1 MVRPGRSDHYLKHHS
16 MQATLV
22 DFGNDSVVYNFT
34 GGTRE
39 ELENKLNLFFASE
52 NLPLKSEKEDEKIYL
67 RGNKILRILFGVFV
81 KYFRI
86 AVTIKQQDQLF
97 SVRILRDMN
106 LVMSGGLVGINKSR
120 KEFARISEA
129 FKAYF
134 K

>member
-1 MVRPGRSDHYLKHHS
+1 

-34 GGTRE
+34 GATRE

-52 NLPLKSEKEDEKIYL
+52 NLPLKSDKGDEKVYQ
-67 RGNKILRILFGVFV
+67 RGNKALRILFGVFV
-81 KYFRI
+81 KYFKL
-86 AVTIKQQDQLF
+86 AVSIKQQDQLF

-120 KEFARISEA
+120 KEFSRISEA
-129 FKAYF
+129 LKVYF

>member
-1 MVRPGRSDHYLKHHS
+1 

-52 NLPLKSEKEDEKIYL
+52 NLPLKSDNGDEKVYQ
-67 RGNKILRILFGVFV
+67 RGNKTLRVLFGVFV
-81 KYFRI
+81 KYFKI
-86 AVTIKQQDQLF
+86 AVSIKQQDQLL

-120 KEFARISEA
+120 KEFARISDA

>member
-1 MVRPGRSDHYLKHHS
+1 ME
-16 MQATLV
+16 ATLV

-34 GGTRE
+34 GTNQA

-52 NLPLKSEKEDEKIYL
+52 KLPYKSTVGEERIYM
-67 RGNKILRILFGVFV
+67 RGNKALRILFGAFV

-86 AVTIKQQDQLF
+86 AVTVRQQGEMF

-106 LVMSGGLVGINKSR
+106 LMMSGGLIGVNKSR
-120 KEFARISEA
+120 KEFARLSEA
-129 FKAYF
+129 LKAYF

>member
-1 MVRPGRSDHYLKHHS
+1 

-22 DFGNDSVVYNFT
+22 DFGNDSVVYNIT

-39 ELENKLNLFFASE
+39 ELENKLNLFFSSE
-52 NLPLKSEKEDEKIYL
+52 NLPLKSDNGDEKVYQK
-67 RGNKILRILFGVFV
+67 GNKTLRVLLGVFV
-81 KYFRI
+81 KYFKL
-86 AVTIKQQDQLF
+86 AVSIKQQDQLF

-106 LVMSGGLVGINKSR
+106 LVMSGGLIGINKSR
-120 KEFARISEA
+120 KEFSRISDA

>member
-1 MVRPGRSDHYLKHHS
+1 
-16 MQATLV
+16 MQTTLV
-22 DFGNDSVVYNFT
+22 DFGNDSVVYNIT
-34 GGTRE
+34 GTTRE

-52 NLPLKSEKEDEKIYL
+52 SLPLKSDKGDEKIYQK
-67 RGNKILRILFGVFV
+67 GNKTLRVLLGVFV
-81 KYFRI
+81 KYFKL
-86 AVTIKQQDQLF
+86 AVSIKQQDEVF

-106 LVMSGGLVGINKSR
+106 LVLSGGLIGINKSR

>member
-1 MVRPGRSDHYLKHHS
+1 

-22 DFGNDSVVYNFT
+22 DFGNDSVVYNIT

-39 ELENKLNLFFASE
+39 ELENKLNLFFSSE
-52 NLPLKSEKEDEKIYL
+52 NLPLKSDNGDEKVYQK
-67 RGNKILRILFGVFV
+67 GNKTLRVLLGVFV
-81 KYFRI
+81 KYFKL
-86 AVTIKQQDQLF
+86 AVSIKQQDQLF

-120 KEFARISEA
+120 KEFSRISDA

>member
-1 MVRPGRSDHYLKHHS
+1 

-22 DFGNDSVVYNFT
+22 DFSNDFLVFNIT

-39 ELENKLNLFFASE
+39 ELENKLNLFFTSE
-52 NLPLKSEKEDEKIYL
+52 GLPFKSEKGEDKVYQK
-67 RGNKILRILFGVFV
+67 GNKVMRVLFGVFV

-86 AVTIKQQDQLF
+86 VVTIRQEGDLF
-97 SVRILRDMN
+97 SVRILRDMS
-106 LVMSGGLVGINKSR
+106 LVMSGGLIGINKSR
-120 KEFARISEA
+120 KEFSRISEA